1 MSAARIAL
9 LLTAGS
15 CASSAR
21 TRPSSW
27 GVITNDMDLLA
38 SVPPSMRG
46 CCRRKAR
53 SCSTFSSTARRR
65 AFSSKRGGQSLPTSR
80 AARDV
85 QAAREG
91 GDRGR
96 LFRLQRCGA
105 VGRSS
110 RDGVRPAG
118 AARCVRPAPPRDGPA
133 AAAVAVLR
141 LGARRERRDSGPA
154 GGLHAHHRSACPR
167 RGAISRSAT
176 TFRTRPFTISSTA
189 CRSPRAATSGRR
201 W

>member
-1 MSAARIAL
+1 MPDRGVVRVIGEDAAKL
-9 LLTAGS
+9 LQ
-15 CASSAR
+15 
-21 TRPSSW
+21 

-38 SVPPSMRG
+38 SVPASMRG

-80 AARDV
+80 AGSRCTSCARRWRSRTPLP
-85 QAAREG
+85 ASA
-91 GDRGR
+91 
-96 LFRLQRCGA
+96 LRCC
-105 VGRSS
+105 GRSS

-141 LGARRERRDSGPA
+141 LGARRERRDPA
-154 GGLHAHHRSACPR
+154 PQEDYHAHRIALGVPEAGR
-167 RGAISRSAT
+167 DFALGD